1 LSHDPVFAF
10 DNLRRW
16 PPDARTLMVD
26 GLRLLRKAEPATHVT
41 CDSCVAGHVID
52 VDVREYA
59 SGTIGVAHC
68 PECGRVSV
76 PLERLSQWR
85 LDLNELASRLAKTVE
100 ARGTPTIEKPD
111 RLALVGTVKVNG
123 SVRDVFLMRGI
134 TWPDSIT
141 TLEGSRRLNQASRP
155 IVFTFTGP
163 AGDGMPVSC
172 TIVPLLDYVSIES
185 RRIVVDPIS
194 LERTPGADAPGDSD
208 VSALPDIDRA
218 VVTYLSEHPHESR
231 LITDIVA
238 GAGYSATPTK
248 DAIKRL
254 TDLGLIGRPH
264 GTKRQGLALTN
275 RGRRL
280 LTQLC

>member
-1 LSHDPVFAF
+1 MA
-10 DNLRRW
+10 
-16 PPDARTLMVD
+16 D
-26 GLRLLRKAEPATHVT
+26 GLGLLRKAEPTTHVT
-41 CDSCVAGHVID
+41 CDSCVAGLVID

-76 PLERLSQWR
+76 PLERISRWR
-85 LDLNELASRLAKTVE
+85 LDLKKLASRVAKTVK
-100 ARGTPTIEKPD
+100 AGGTPTIEKPD

-123 SVRDVFLMRGI
+123 SVRDVYLMRGI

-141 TLEGSRRLNQASRP
+141 TLEGSRRLKQASRP
-155 IVFTFTGP
+155 IVFTFAAP

-172 TIVPLLDYVSIES
+172 TIVPLPDYVSIGS
-185 RRIVVDPIS
+185 RRIVVDPVS
-194 LERTPGADAPGDSD
+194 LERTPGADAPGESD

-218 VVTYLSEHPHESR
+218 VVTYLAEHPYESR

-264 GTKRQGLALTN
+264 GTKRQGLALTD
-275 RGRRL
+275 RGRKLVNELSEAEAGAARARHVRA
-280 LTQLC
+280 